1 MTHEGVTRRRQEG
14 AHPRGLRAFRRCA
27 PCALLARFGAS
38 FDGPPVAGQHR
49 PVSVPTD
56 DCDDDDVTP
65 ATEASGSAAVERPD
79 ASSAGADE
87 DRAAILARRA
97 RFVASAMAG
106 LVLGASCETQP
117 QVCLNIAP
125 LPPDAGPPPPDGGA
139 ADPMGADAGMV
150 PDAQASALPEPIPGP
165 CLRVAAPPG
174 SASNPGPEPSPS
186 GSGSAAPLRPPP
198 PAVGPVPAPCLKVAP
213 PRGAR

>member
-1 MTHEGVTRRRQEG
+1 VNDPTRDP
-14 AHPRGLRAFRRCA
+14 A
-27 PCALLARFGAS
+27 
-38 FDGPPVAGQHR
+38 
-49 PVSVPTD
+49 
-56 DCDDDDVTP
+56 DDDSGGVAAGEAASDSP
-65 ATEASGSAAVERPD
+65 AGT
-79 ASSAGADE
+79 DE

-125 LPPDAGPPPPDGGA
+125 PRGDAGPPPPDA
-139 ADPMGADAGMV
+139 ATDTTAADAGMV
-150 PDAQASALPEPIPGP
+150 PDAQPSALPEPIPGP

-186 GSGSAAPLRPPP
+186 ASGSAIPGGPRPLPPP
-198 PAVGPVPAPCLKVAP
+198 VDPVPAPCLKVAP
-213 PRGAR
+213 PRGGR